1 MVKKYS
7 TTKSFNIYQQIES
20 IGSKMVN
27 LLNFLLDCCGCWC
40 CSFATLSLLLLLLT
54 SRSLAIARI
63 AGVDDGNGEL
73 LLIII
78 VGRFP
83 LGRLVKLL
91 NFWSWLSADTER
103 SLGVSK
109 EIDDGIW
116 WMLNAGLFGSTSSTI
131 DFWSFMDQWKWMGIE
146 GNIFFMFHNHWGNG
160 FLSFKLCTQFGEKES
175 AVV

>member
-7 TTKSFNIYQQIES
+7 TMKSFNIYQQIES

-27 LLNFLLDCCGCWC
+27 LLNFLLDCCGCCCCWC
-40 CSFATLSLLLLLLT
+40 CSFAALSLLLLLLT

-103 SLGVSK
+103 SLGVSR

-131 DFWSFMDQWKWMGIE
+131 DFWSFMDEWKWMGIE
-146 GNIFFMFHNHWGNG
+146 GNF
-160 FLSFKLCTQFGEKES
+160 
-175 AVV
+175 